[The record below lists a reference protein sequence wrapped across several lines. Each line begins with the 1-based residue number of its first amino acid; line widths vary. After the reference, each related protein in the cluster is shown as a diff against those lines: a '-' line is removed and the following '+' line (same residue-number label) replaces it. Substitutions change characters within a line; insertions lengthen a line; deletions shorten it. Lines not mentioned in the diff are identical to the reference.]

1 MRSSTLLWALVVV
14 FVGAILWLAVT
25 GRLEAG
31 ANLVVDMFLNFFGNI
46 ARTLRR

>member
-1 MRSSTLLWALVVV
+1 MRSSTLLWTLVIV
-14 FVGAILWLAVT
+14 FAGAVIWLAVT

-31 ANLVVDMFLNFFGNI
+31 ANYVVDMFLNFFANI

>member
-1 MRSSTLLWALVVV
+1 MRPNTLLWALVIA

-25 GRLEAG
+25 GRLEAA
-31 ANLVVDMFLNFFGNI
+31 ANYVVNAFWNFFGNI